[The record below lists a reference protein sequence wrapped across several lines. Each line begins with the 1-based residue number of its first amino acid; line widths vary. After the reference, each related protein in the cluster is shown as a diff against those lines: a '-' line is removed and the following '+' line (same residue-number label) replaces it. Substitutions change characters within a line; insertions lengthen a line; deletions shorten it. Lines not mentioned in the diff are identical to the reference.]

1 MDIGQR
7 GFDGAIV
14 APGAERPQEAS
25 CVTRIH
31 AGRIDWFDKGDQ
43 DVIGLA
49 TGVALPEERCW
60 FHHRPRV
67 QKSKACPDSSRRP
80 RISPFQLM
88 GFQHPLRWEI
98 RALATASSFLF
109 DKKLPLDYDRIKM
122 VTVLPFDPEA
132 V

>member
-67 QKSKACPDSSRRP
+67 QKSKACPDSSRQTTHFA
-80 RISPFQLM
+80 ISVDGIPAPF
-88 GFQHPLRWEI
+88 
-98 RALATASSFLF
+98 ALGDTSIG
-109 DKKLPLDYDRIKM
+109 DRIIFP
-122 VTVLPFDPEA
+122 V
-132 V
+132 